1 MIPINYTFAVS
12 KALVSKYLI
21 ASKMARRSKS
31 SGVLVYEQHYGTMS
45 GYLCTHGKKD
55 RLQGQSV

>member
-12 KALVSKYLI
+12 KALVSKNII
-21 ASKMARRSKS
+21 ASKMARRESP

-55 RLQGQSV
+55 RLQDRAR